1 MSLRWYAMTV
11 LVLTSGLLALA
22 LPATSAQDKK
32 KPGVTDEVEVDTT
45 LELATTAYKTAE
57 FGDKNKSPEALVT
70 AALMLRSLKKVKKT
84 AIAEIPT
91 DENGKP
97 VEEKALEDDSF
108 EKEAEEL
115 FIAARGMAATLN
127 IKGFDAIVDGAM
139 ARNED
144 GTRYV
149 VGGTKSIKRRIG
161 PGKTEIFHVKFRCAE
176 PCPFAFN
183 ASRPLHFKVERTDI
197 HHVWV
202 DGTRQHYHHDGH
214 PYPGGKRGELAPVV
228 FRIHNPH
235 KKEHAEYHLFIK

>member
-1 MSLRWYAMTV
+1 MSLRWYAMTM

-22 LPATSAQDKK
+22 LPAPSAQDKK
-32 KPGVTDEVEVDTT
+32 KSGATDEVEVDTT

-57 FGDKNKSPEALVT
+57 FGEKNKSPEALVT
-70 AALMLRSLKKVKKT
+70 AALMLRSLKKVKKI
-84 AIAEIPT
+84 AITEVPT

-97 VEEKALEDDSF
+97 IEDKALEDKSF
-108 EKEAEEL
+108 EQEAEEL
-115 FIAARGMAATLN
+115 FVAASLRAAEWK
-127 IKGFDAIVDGAM
+127 IEKFDAFIDS
-139 ARNED
+139 ARSRKED
-144 GTRYV
+144 GTRFV

-161 PGKTEIFHVKFRCAE
+161 PGRTEVFHVKFRSAE

-183 ASRPLHFKVERTDI
+183 SSRPLHLKVERTDY

-202 DGTRQHYHHDGH
+202 DGMHQHFHHDGY
-214 PYPGGKRGELAPVV
+214 PYPGGKKGQLAPVV